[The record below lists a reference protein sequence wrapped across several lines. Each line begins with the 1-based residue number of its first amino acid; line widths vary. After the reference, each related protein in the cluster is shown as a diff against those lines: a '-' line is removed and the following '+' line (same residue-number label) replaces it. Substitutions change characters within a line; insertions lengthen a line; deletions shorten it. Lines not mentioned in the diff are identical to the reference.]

1 MRNLGTY
8 FESLAYEYTL
18 PKAIAEGYLCKIKAL
33 TCPLKIDLNNVKTTA
48 GDIQASSLG
57 TELEPYLP
65 QIAKE
70 IAAHCQDRKGLIF
83 TPLCAT
89 AQKLQEYLRAAGVRA
104 YYASG
109 EDRSQLPA
117 FEADGKGSCCLNA
130 MLLTEGYD
138 HPAIDLVCVLRMT
151 KIRSLYAQMIGR
163 GTRPYPGKE
172 NLMILDFLW
181 NCERHSLCR
190 PAHLMAEDDDVARK
204 MTERYEKEPG
214 AEMDLDEEALEQGQS
229 DVLTERENALAKKLQ
244 DMRNRKRELVDPLQ
258 YAASIGDPD
267 LMA

>member
-1 MRNLGTY
+1 
-8 FESLAYEYTL
+8 
-18 PKAIAEGYLCKIKAL
+18 
-33 TCPLKIDLNNVKTTA
+33 
-48 GDIQASSLG
+48 
-57 TELEPYLP
+57 
-65 QIAKE
+65 
-70 IAAHCQDRKGLIF
+70 
-83 TPLCAT
+83 
-89 AQKLQEYLRAAGVRA
+89 
-104 YYASG
+104 
-109 EDRSQLPA
+109 
-117 FEADGKGSCCLNA
+117 

-267 LMA
+267 LMAYTPAFGSEIAPPSQDQIKALADNGIYPAEITSAGHAESILSKIRARRTDGLAQPRQIRCLERYGFKHVGGFKFTYCNHLIGRIRANGWRLPDDMLEKIRK